1 MEYLLGIVTIVL
13 GLLLSIGLH
22 ELGHLYP
29 AKKFGVYVPQYM
41 IGFGATLWS
50 KKIGETEYGI
60 KPIPLGGFVRIVGMY
75 PPAPVGKKAR
85 KGPFSEMIAQS
96 RQASLEEIPPGQEKR
111 AFYKLS
117 PGKKL
122 LIMFGG
128 PFMNLVLGVLLIA
141 ITILCFGSLTPTTT
155 VASVSE
161 CIVPN
166 FNQSTVT
173 ECSPEYVKTPAAVAG
188 IQSGD
193 EIVAINSQRTA
204 SWQTLD
210 AAIAAVRTGD
220 IEITVKRN
228 GIEKTL
234 QAPAQVVARPIIG
247 EDGQYVVSD
256 EGEYV
261 FADRGFLGIAPLQ
274 ELRPEPVSEVLP
286 TVGQYLSGTTKAVLT
301 LPQKSVDLV
310 KTAMGQKDRDENSVM
325 GIVGVSRIAGEITSA
340 DVEGFTGAM
349 TVASL
354 LSLLAGLNIALFVFN
369 LIPLLPLDGGH
380 MAVAVYEFFRKKV
393 YRLRGKEVSG
403 PVDTARLI
411 PVAFVVF
418 GLFIALT
425 LFLVYLDLVMPVS
438 VVN

>member
-1 MEYLLGIVTIVL
+1 MEYLLGIVIIVL
-13 GLLLSIGLH
+13 GLLISIGLH

-29 AKKFGVYVPQYM
+29 AKKFGVFVPQYM
-41 IGFGATLWS
+41 IGFGPTLWS
-50 KKIGETEYGI
+50 KKIGETEYGV
-60 KPIPLGGFVRIVGMY
+60 KAIPLGGFVRIVGMY
-75 PPAPVGKKAR
+75 PPAVAGKKAR

-96 RQASLEEIPPGQEKR
+96 RQASLEEIPAGQEHR
-111 AFYKLS
+111 AFYTLN

-128 PFMNLVLGVLLIA
+128 PFMNLILGVVLIA
-141 ITILCFGSLTPTTT
+141 ITVLCFGSLTPTTT

-161 CIVPN
+161 CIVPVSQQN
-166 FNQSTVT
+166 TVSD
-173 ECSPEYVKTPAAVAG
+173 CSPEFEKTPAAIAG
-188 IQSGD
+188 IQNGD
-193 EIVAINSQRTA
+193 EIVAINGQPTT

-210 AAIAAVRTGD
+210 AAIAAVHSGQ
-220 IEITVKRN
+220 IEITVKRA
-228 GIEKTL
+228 GIEKVL
-234 QAPAQVVARPIIG
+234 QAPAQVVARPILGADG
-247 EDGQYVVSD
+247 EYVVSD
-256 EGEYV
+256 DGEYLL
-261 FADRGFLGIAPLQ
+261 ADRGFLGVAPVQ
-274 ELRPEPVSEVLP
+274 KLRPEPVTQVLP

-310 KTAMGQKDRDENSVM
+310 KTALGQKDRDENSVM

-340 DVEGFTGAM
+340 DVAGFTGAM
-349 TVASL
+349 TAASL

-393 YRLRGKEVSG
+393 YRLRSKEVSG
-403 PVDTARLI
+403 PVDTAKLI
-411 PVAFVVF
+411 PIAFVVF